1 MNILKTIST
10 EYLRASRTLETVL
23 ISDEN
28 ISDVFFI
35 YNYEGVSY
43 RVFKTQW
50 DLIDFFRDNTE
61 NYLHFKTENE
71 VDDFLAEV
79 KLV

>member
-10 EYLRASRTLETVL
+10 EYIRASRTLETVL
-23 ISDEN
+23 VSNKN

-50 DLIDFFRDNTE
+50 DLIGFFRDNTE
-61 NYLHFKTENE
+61 NYLHFSTGNE
-71 VDDFLAEV
+71 LDNFLAEV